1 MNENTALM
9 KIRDLRGGYGEQP
22 VLEQV
27 SFDVRRHEILV
38 IVGRSGCGKSTL
50 LKYMLGLMT
59 PWNGSISYNDTPL
72 FSDDNESL
80 RSIRRHWGVLFQSG
94 ALLASMT
101 LLENVILPIQEF
113 IDTSAEQMELAAL
126 RKLDLVGL
134 AEFASSYPLEVSG
147 GMQKRAGLAR
157 AMVLDPEIL
166 FFDEPSAGLD
176 PVTSRELDLLIRNIN
191 RRMKTT
197 MVIVTHELQSIFTI
211 SDRVI
216 MLDEDERG
224 IIAMGDARELQ
235 RNSTDSRVRAF
246 FRRELEQEEG
256 VETHVTGSE

>member
-1 MNENTALM
+1 MTENTALM
-9 KIRDLRGGYGEQP
+9 KIRGLRGGYGEQP

-27 SFDVRRHEILV
+27 SFDVRRQEILV

-59 PWNGSISYNDTPL
+59 PWNGTISYNDTPL
-72 FSDDNESL
+72 FSGDNGSL

-101 LLENVILPIQEF
+101 LLENVILPIREF
-113 IDTSAEQMELAAL
+113 IDTPAEQMELAAL

-176 PVTSRELDLLIRNIN
+176 PVTSRELDLLIRSIN

-224 IIAMGDARELQ
+224 IIAMGDARDLQ
-235 RNSTDSRVRAF
+235 RNSTDPRVRAF

-256 VETHVTGSE
+256 VETHVPGSE